1 MNTAKLLRVAL
12 DIGEKM
18 LISGAEIGRVE
29 DSVKRILMTY
39 DMRRADVFT
48 ITSSI
53 VATVTDSEENTIT
66 QTRRISK
73 YSTDL
78 DKLHSLNALSRK
90 ICAEKP
96 ELFQIQKELSE
107 IDGRKVYPFAVQC
120 AAFALIAGAFTI
132 FFGGNFIDAAAAA
145 VIGAILKVV
154 VYIADK
160 SAVNMVF
167 ANVVS
172 SFILCSLAFL
182 CVFIGFGD
190 HR

>member
-90 ICAEKP
+90 ICAEKL
-96 ELFQIQKELSE
+96 ELSQIQKELSE
-107 IDGRKVYPFAVQC
+107 IDGRNGVPYGVGLAEMVGRKRPPLPARRNSGSVWRLFHQTGYS
-120 AAFALIAGAFTI
+120 GD
-132 FFGGNFIDAAAAA
+132 GG
-145 VIGAILKVV
+145 LCRR
-154 VYIADK
+154 
-160 SAVNMVF
+160 SAY
-167 ANVVS
+167 
-172 SFILCSLAFL
+172 
-182 CVFIGFGD
+182 
-190 HR
+190 